1 MEAVRLAA
9 PQGVRETGLPRGFL
23 EELAVKTLF
32 LKGEL
37 TLVELAEHMCLGLG
51 TVEEL
56 FQFLRKEQ
64 FCEVKGMS
72 WGSHRIVASSRG
84 RTRATELLALSEYA
98 GPAPV
103 PLESY
108 SIRVRT
114 QSIQQTEIKPQNLVR
129 AFQEVVVDEDI
140 VARIGA
146 AVVSGTSLFLHGPS
160 GTGKTSLTECIPAI
174 FDDAVWIPHAV
185 EVDNQVIAVYDPGT
199 HRPIDKTFSE
209 EFDKRWV
216 LCHRP
221 RMIAGGELSLE
232 MLDLQSGPTK
242 RFYAAPLQMKA
253 NNGVLVIDDLGRQRV
268 PPEALLNRWMT
279 PLDRRV
285 DFLSLPAGR
294 KFEIPFDVFV
304 VFATNLDPSEL
315 IDEAF
320 LRRIPNKVKLD
331 YVTPKQ
337 FEKIFRRAADA
348 LLLDCDD
355 GVVER
360 LICLITG
367 VFKKPLRP
375 CYARDILQQVFWT
388 AAYRQEELRLGEK
401 IIEAACRNY
410 FLPIDK
416 S

>member
-1 MEAVRLAA
+1 METVPLAA
-9 PQGVRETGLPRGFL
+9 PQAVRETGLRRGFL
-23 EELAVKTLF
+23 EDLAIKILF
-32 LKGEL
+32 LSSEL
-37 TLVELAEHMCLGLG
+37 TVVELAERMCLSLG
-51 TVEEL
+51 TVEEI

-64 FCEVKGMS
+64 FCEVKGMD
-72 WGSHRIVASSRG
+72 WGSHRIASSPRG
-84 RTRATELLALSEYA
+84 KARATELLALSQYA

-108 SIRVRT
+108 SMRVRA
-114 QSIQQTEIKPQNLVR
+114 QSIQQTEINPQNLTR
-129 AFQEVVVDEDI
+129 AFQEIVIDEDI

-160 GTGKTSLTECIPAI
+160 GTGKTSVTECIPAI

-185 EVDNQVIAVYDPGT
+185 EVDNQVIALYDPGV
-199 HRPIDKTFSE
+199 HRPIERSFPE
-209 EFDKRWV
+209 ELDKRWV

-221 RMIAGGELSLE
+221 RVIAGGELSLD
-232 MLDLQSGPTK
+232 MLDLQFNAAS
-242 RFYAAPLQMKA
+242 RFYSAPLQMKA

-268 PPEALLNRWMT
+268 RPEELLNRWMT

-285 DFLSLPAGR
+285 DFLSLPGGR
-294 KFEIPFDVFV
+294 KFEVPFDVFI
-304 VFATNLDPSEL
+304 VFATNLDPSDL
-315 IDEAF
+315 ADEAF
-320 LRRIPNKVKLD
+320 LRRIPNKIKLG
-331 YVTPKQ
+331 YVTPVQ
-337 FEKIFRRAADA
+337 FEQIFRRAADA

-360 LICLITG
+360 LILLITRE
-367 VFKKPLRP
+367 FKQPLRP

-410 FLPIDK
+410 FLSTDEA
-416 S
+416 

>member
-1 MEAVRLAA
+1 METVPLAA
-9 PQGVRETGLPRGFL
+9 PQAVRETGLRRGFL
-23 EELAVKTLF
+23 EELAIKTLF
-32 LKGEL
+32 LNGEL
-37 TLVELAEHMCLGLG
+37 SLVELAERMCLSLG
-51 TVEEL
+51 TVEEI
-56 FQFLRKEQ
+56 FQVLRKEQ
-64 FCEVKGMS
+64 LCEVKGMS
-72 WGSHRIVASSRG
+72 WGSHRIAPSSQG
-84 RTRATELLALSEYA
+84 RNRAMELLALSQYA

-114 QSIQQTEIKPQNLVR
+114 QSIQQTQINPQNLVR
-129 AFQEVVVDEDI
+129 AFSEIVIDEDI

-160 GTGKTSLTECIPAI
+160 GTGKTSVTECIPAI
-174 FDDAVWIPHAV
+174 FDDAIWIPHAV
-185 EVDNQVIAVYDPGT
+185 EVDNQVISVYDPGI
-199 HRPIDKTFSE
+199 HRPIERSFPE
-209 EFDKRWV
+209 ESDKRWV

-221 RMIAGGELSLE
+221 RVIAGGELSLE
-232 MLDLQSGPTK
+232 MLDLQFSATT

-268 PPEALLNRWMT
+268 RPEELLNRWMT

-285 DFLSLPAGR
+285 DFLSLPGGR
-294 KFEIPFDVFV
+294 KFEVPFDVFV

-320 LRRIPNKVKLD
+320 LRRIPNKIRLG
-331 YVTPKQ
+331 YVTRQQ
-337 FEKIFRRAADA
+337 FEQIFRKAADA
-348 LLLDCDD
+348 LLLDYDD
-355 GVVER
+355 AVVER
-360 LICLITG
+360 LISLITG
-367 VFKKPLRP
+367 VYKRPLRP
-375 CYARDILQQVFWT
+375 CYARDIIQQVFWT

-410 FLPIDK
+410 FLPPDE